1 MEIIKRVTVTIKEEE
16 LVGLVVKA
24 IYPDMQ
30 QATGQEWT
38 LYRALSHLI
47 GCTAFEAV
55 RKANRLARDHG
66 CPLITTDDF
75 RKWLPQVLPK
85 AFAKLL
91 GGEE

>member
-1 MEIIKRVTVTIKEEE
+1 MTVTIAEEE

-30 QATGQEWT
+30 EATGQEWL
-38 LYRALSHLI
+38 LYRALSYLI
-47 GCTAFEAV
+47 GCTVFEAV
-55 RKANRLARDHG
+55 RKANRLARDRG
-66 CPLITTDDF
+66 CLLITTEEF
-75 RKWLPQVLPK
+75 RKWLPQVLSK